1 MAEVGLVLFARTA
14 LEVMREVLPA
24 YGSRYSKHTFTQ
36 PQLMTVLCLMRFE
49 DWTFR
54 EAEVRLAEHSDLR
67 RALGLER
74 APDHTTLYRFMRR
87 VTDETLDEVLVAVA
101 ARLAPRRRGRKR
113 KKAVVAVDATG
124 LAPGAVSTFFI
135 NRRTDRGE
143 GLEWRHW
150 CKWTVVIDVLRRCV
164 LAQAARQGPY
174 NDCATLR
181 PLVSAAHEV
190 TPVGLVLA
198 DAEFDSERNH
208 RHIRDVIG
216 ANSVIPA
223 KRGKAD
229 WKITGVRA
237 QMRRRFPRKKYSQRT
252 QVESF
257 FSVVKRKLSAKAPGR
272 TIETQRRQAML
283 LGVAYNIYLL

>member
-1 MAEVGLVLFARTA
+1 MAEVGLVLFAKAA
-14 LEVMREVLPA
+14 LGVMNEVLPP
-24 YGSRYSKHTFTQ
+24 YGSKFSKHTFTQ
-36 PQLMTVLCLMRFE
+36 PQLMTILCLMRFG

-87 VTDETLDEVLVAVA
+87 VTDEMLDEVLVAVA
-101 ARLAPRRRGRKR
+101 TRLVPRRRGRKR

-124 LAPGAVSTFFI
+124 LAPGISTFFI

-143 GLEWRHW
+143 GLPWRHW
-150 CKWTVVIDVLRRCV
+150 CKWTIVIDVLRRCV
-164 LAQAARQGPY
+164 LAQAARQGPH

-181 PLVSAAHEV
+181 PLISAAHEV
-190 TPVGLVLA
+190 APVGLVLA

-208 RHIRDVIG
+208 RHIRDVVG

-223 KRGKAD
+223 ERGKAD
-229 WKITGVRA
+229 WKIKGVRA
-237 QMRRRFPRKKYSQRT
+237 QMRRRFPRKRYSQRA
-252 QVESF
+252 QVESV
-257 FSVVKRKLSAKAPGR
+257 FSAVKRKLSAKAPGR
-272 TIETQRRQAML
+272 STETQSRQAML
-283 LGVAYNIYLL
+283 LGLAYNIYLL

>member
-14 LEVMREVLPA
+14 LAVMQEVLPA
-24 YGSRYSKHTFTQ
+24 YSGKYSKHTFTQ
-36 PQLMTVLCLMRFE
+36 PQLMTILCLMRFE

-67 RALGLER
+67 RALGLES

-87 VTDETLDEVLVAVA
+87 VTDEMLDEVLTAVA
-101 ARLAPRRRGRKR
+101 QRLVPRRRGRQR

-124 LAPGAVSTFFI
+124 LAPGSVSTFFI

-143 GLEWRHW
+143 GLPWRHW
-150 CKWTVVIDVLRRCV
+150 CKWTVVVDVLRRCV

-190 TPVGLVLA
+190 TPVGRVLA

-208 RHIRDVIG
+208 RHVRDVIG
-216 ANSVIPA
+216 ADSVIPA

-229 WKITGVRA
+229 WKIKGTRA
-237 QMRRRFPRKKYSQRT
+237 QMRRRFPRKRYSQRA
-252 QVESF
+252 QVESV
-257 FSVVKRKLSAKAPGR
+257 FSAVKRKLSAKAPGR
-272 TIETQRRQAML
+272 STETQSKQAML
-283 LGVAYNIYLL
+283 LGLAYNIYLL